1 MQDAI
6 EERYSGPPL
15 VKDEKEILKQVAKGL
30 EYLHS
35 EAIVHRDVKPTNIL
49 VFGMTSGET
58 TFKLADFGLSKFVSR
73 AKEIETES
81 ITNSNPNSPKGTRGW
96 MAPELYNSA
105 RYDFKVDI
113 FSLGCVF
120 AYTLT
125 RGQHPFGND
134 QYERMLRIKNRRPMI
149 LKKADLKKTSCDDR
163 LAFALIRAMVNM
175 DPSDRPTVIE
185 ILNHDYF
192 LKFDDVSFS

>member
-1 MQDAI
+1 M
-6 EERYSGPPL
+6 
-15 VKDEKEILKQVAKGL
+15 K
-30 EYLHS
+30 
-35 EAIVHRDVKPTNIL
+35 N
-49 VFGMTSGET
+49 GET
-58 TFKLADFGLSKFVSR
+58 QFKLADFGLSKVVNR
-73 AKEIETES
+73 AKEIETEG

-113 FSLGCVF
+113 FPLGCVF

-134 QYERMLRIKNRRPMI
+134 QYERMLRIKNREPM
-149 LKKADLKKTSCDDR
+149 LLVQGDLKKTSCHDR

-175 DPSDRPTVIE
+175 DPAARPHVND
-185 ILNHDYF
+185 ILNHEFF
-192 LKFDDVSFS
+192 LRSKRKFDGVSFKSFIFRNYATMDKLH